1 MDQFPDGHHVRRD
14 DEDGERAAI
23 RQSRV
28 LLNGTLVIHGG
39 VLHTGAAT
47 GAPSRG
53 GGADLRP
60 GGLRRSLAPLD
71 APPAVD
77 FHHEEGVYTGATYGC
92 DLRFQ
97 FFATQLSGRAPMDQ
111 YWFHDGH
118 HVRPRSRGLL
128 RDDDDDDWE
137 GAARRQSRAL
147 LNVPPAIHGGGL
159 RTGASAGAPAPAGTG
174 LRAGELDGSHAS
186 LGAPLAADFHDGD
199 VVYLGACFFPTQRSP
214 RAPMD
219 GDGQHV
225 RPRSRALLTDDEDDG
240 TYASGNLAATGGP
253 RAGRRILGREQYLVQ
268 RRRGDSGSGGVVLI
282 CTGRPVCC
290 FGSADD
296 GNDAMPST
304 SANAI
309 TAGTAASADAGGAK
323 AAMDVMLARGR
334 YGGGVAIRLRVATDI
349 GATYWF
355 LEIKDWIGELM
366 GSPRQYRPMES
377 WSWIDIM
384 GRPIAQDKGSCALSA
399 CLMCLEA
406 QHRLAFERRHG
417 SDTFPY
423 AIPRET
429 AADLLV
435 TCKKSGVWTR
445 KEGAIVGKVLEAIQ
459 RNGGAVAWHE
469 EGLEHCKLQIKSW
482 ERLPSL
488 SSSSLARIMRTEGPL
503 IGCLD
508 VVRADYYAP
517 GWRTR
522 VYTGGSGKKKAVGH
536 GVVCMEYRLDGE
548 LIRLVDNHNWQG
560 PVRWIS
566 KTAFWGFTQIK
577 VEPLDAGALGIE
589 VSWRRRLLL
598 MLWREET
605 FWWRQRRTLSEVWN
619 MHH

>member
-1 MDQFPDGHHVRRD
+1 MDQFPDGHHVRRRSRGLPRERD
-14 DEDGERAAI
+14 DEDGEGAAI

-28 LLNGTLVIHGG
+28 LLNGALVIHGG

-60 GGLRRSLAPLD
+60 GELRRSLAPLD
-71 APPAVD
+71 APPALD
-77 FHHEEGVYTGATYGC
+77 FYHGESVCTGATYGC
-92 DLRFQ
+92 DLGSQ
-97 FFATQLSGRAPMDQ
+97 FFATQLSRRAPMDQ
-111 YWFHDGH
+111 FHDGH

-128 RDDDDDDWE
+128 RDDDDDGE
-137 GAARRQSRAL
+137 GAARRQSGAL
-147 LNVPPAIHGGGL
+147 LNVPPAIYGGGL
-159 RTGASAGAPAPAGTG
+159 RTGASAGAPAPGGTG
-174 LRAGELDGSHAS
+174 LRGSHAS

-219 GDGQHV
+219 GDRQHV

-240 TYASGNLAATGGP
+240 TYASDVYSGNLAATGGS
-253 RAGRRILGREQYLVQ
+253 RAGRRILGRQQHLVQ
-268 RRRGDSGSGGVVLI
+268 RRRGDSAAAL
-282 CTGRPVCC
+282 
-290 FGSADD
+290 DD
-296 GNDAMPST
+296 LLVREV
-304 SANAI
+304 
-309 TAGTAASADAGGAK
+309 GGAK

-355 LEIKDWIGELM
+355 LEMKDWIGELM

-384 GRPIAQDKGSCALSA
+384 GRPIGQDKGSCALSA

-445 KEGAIVGKVLEAIQ
+445 KEGTIVGKVLEVIQ

-469 EGLEHCKLQIKSW
+469 EDLEHCKLQIKSW

-517 GWRTR
+517 GWQTR
-522 VYTGGSGKKKAVGH
+522 VYTGGSGKEKAVGH
-536 GVVCMEYRLDGE
+536 GLVCMEYRLDGE
-548 LIRLVDNHNWQG
+548 LIRVVDNHNWQG

-566 KTAFWGFTQIK
+566 KTAFRGFTQIK
-577 VEPLDAGALGIE
+577 VEPLDAGALGTE
-589 VSWRRRLLL
+589 VSWRRRLLR